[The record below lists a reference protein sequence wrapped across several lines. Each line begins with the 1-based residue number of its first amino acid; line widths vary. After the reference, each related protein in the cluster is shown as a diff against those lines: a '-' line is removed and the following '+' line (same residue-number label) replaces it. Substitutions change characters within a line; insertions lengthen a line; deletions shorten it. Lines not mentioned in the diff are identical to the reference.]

1 MRNKK
6 IFLGMFLILF
16 SVLGILEALGVL
28 NDTATVLGGI
38 SFLQIAL
45 GIALCIVIVWAILS
59 RRLFVSLLSLTSL
72 FMVFE
77 KNVAF
82 FLGHTTDDI
91 INNWLLAL
99 FVVIMYIGIK
109 LLFGKRPFMRIKPI
123 NRLSHRRSG
132 NRFNSNEVY
141 IDCNGFV
148 HREISNNLGATYVHF
163 ENTESYNGEATLT
176 VENNL
181 GYVEVTIP
189 KSWCVDLMLE
199 NNMGNTSN
207 ETSHSSGPVLHIV
220 GENNMGTVLIRNS

>member
-38 SFLQIAL
+38 SFLQIVI
-45 GIALCIVIVWAILS
+45 GIALYIVIVWAILS
-59 RRLFVSLLSLTSL
+59 RRLFVLLFSFTVL

-82 FLGHTTDDI
+82 YVGHKTDDI
-91 INNWLLAL
+91 INNWLLVL
-99 FVVIMYIGIK
+99 FVFIMYIGIK
-109 LLFGKRPFMRIKPI
+109 LLFGKRAFMKTKSI
-123 NRLSHRRSG
+123 NGLSHRRSG

-163 ENTESYNGEATLT
+163 ENTDSYSGEGLLT

-181 GYVEVTIP
+181 GYVEVSIP
-189 KSWCVDLMLE
+189 KDWCVDLQIE
-199 NNMGNTSN
+199 NNMGRVSN
-207 ETSHSSGPVLHIV
+207 ETSYSTGPVLHIV
-220 GENNMGTVLIRNS
+220 GENNMGNIVIRNA